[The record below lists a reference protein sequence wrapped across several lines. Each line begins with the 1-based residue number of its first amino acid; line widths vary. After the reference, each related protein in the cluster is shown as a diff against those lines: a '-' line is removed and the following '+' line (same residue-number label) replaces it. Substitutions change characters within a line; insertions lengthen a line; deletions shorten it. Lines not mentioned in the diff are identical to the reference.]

1 MEFEWDPEKAIA
13 NFEKHGVGFD
23 EAAIAFFD
31 PKAVELFDDLN
42 SDDEMRFQLIGVSS
56 VRLLFVGYTVR
67 DNIIRII
74 TARKANAR
82 QTKYYNEQN
91 R

>member
-1 MEFEWDPEKAIA
+1 MDFEWDPEKAVA
-13 NFEKHGVGFD
+13 NLEKHGVAFD
-23 EAAIAFFD
+23 EASLAFFD
-31 PKAVELFDDLN
+31 PNAIEFFDDLN
-42 SDDEMRFQLIGVSS
+42 SEDEIRYQLVGISR

-67 DNIIRII
+67 NDRIRII
-74 TARKANAR
+74 TARKADAK